1 MYGLNPDSPGA
12 STSQLDQPRTPMLR
26 GVRCSFA
33 RLAVVSALVFALGCA
48 GESGPVEPQPPAAPV
63 RSVAPVIDVEIYR
76 RAEAERAARL
86 AREVERLKADL
97 RQAEEALV
105 MAESGL
111 RGSHSRADAVSRLAE
126 VRIQVERAA
135 KAAPWRSHTILEAQK
150 KIEDATRQVEAGHFG
165 AALFFVYRA
174 ERIASNLEAEADQVY
189 GDPGTRFVRLE
200 HVNLRSGPSTTNSV
214 LAVLSLGTPVFP
226 ESHGRGWV
234 LVRTANGTLGWIHAS
249 LLATQMGSVSGSA
262 ATTQSRPAD
271 LAR

>member
-1 MYGLNPDSPGA
+1 MMYGLSPDSPGA
-12 STSQLDQPRTPMLR
+12 STSQLGELGTPIFRGAWCTLARTALGVAMLF
-26 GVRCSFA
+26 SF
-33 RLAVVSALVFALGCA
+33 GCA
-48 GESGPVEPQPPAAPV
+48 GESGPVPPQPAPV

-76 RAEAERAARL
+76 RAEADRAARL
-86 AREVERLKADL
+86 AREVERLKDDL

-135 KAAPWRSHTILEAQK
+135 KAAPWRPHTILEAQR
-150 KIEDATRQVEAGHFG
+150 KIEEATRQVQAGHFG

-174 ERIASNLEAEADQVY
+174 ERIASNLETEADQVY
-189 GDPGTRFVRLE
+189 GDPGTRFIRLE
-200 HVNLRSGPSTTNSV
+200 HVNLRSGPSTANRV
-214 LAVLSLGTPVFP
+214 LAVLSVGTPVFP
-226 ESHGRGWV
+226 ESHGHGWV